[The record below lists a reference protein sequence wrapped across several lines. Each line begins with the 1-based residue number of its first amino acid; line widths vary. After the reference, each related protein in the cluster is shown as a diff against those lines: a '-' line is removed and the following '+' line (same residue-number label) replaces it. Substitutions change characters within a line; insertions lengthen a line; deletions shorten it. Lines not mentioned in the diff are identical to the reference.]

1 MKVFLIICLILL
13 IIEIIILCIRLYTAT
28 KNEPENYVDIQ
39 GKVLAQFLFTGS
51 ALGFILGAIFDI
63 F

>member
-39 GKVLAQFLFTGS
+39 GKVLAQFLFTGGV
-51 ALGFILGAIFDI
+51 LGFILGAIFDI